1 MSTAFSTT
9 RFSVG
14 PHGKLSLVTVFNG
27 STDNGDDNVGPIVA
41 APVPTKLNQAVNVS
55 TTSIKFISRDSNG
68 LGSRAVY
75 LFTVTNPNAFH
86 VSFNAFYFF
95 D

>member
-1 MSTAFSTT
+1 VSTAFSSTQ
-9 RFSVG
+9 FSVA
-14 PHGKLSLVTVFNG
+14 PHGKLQLIAAFNG
-27 STDNGDDNVGPIVA
+27 STSHGGDNMGPVVA
-41 APVPTKLNQAVNVS
+41 APMPTKLNQALNVT

-68 LGSRAVY
+68 LTSRAIY

-86 VSFNAFYFF
+86 VSFVVSYFF